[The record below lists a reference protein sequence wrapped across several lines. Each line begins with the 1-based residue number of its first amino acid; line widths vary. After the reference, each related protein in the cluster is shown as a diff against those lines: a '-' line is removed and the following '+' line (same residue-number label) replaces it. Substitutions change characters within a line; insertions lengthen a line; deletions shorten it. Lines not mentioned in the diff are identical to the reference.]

1 MITTGATDATPSLD
15 SGARGAQAPNTDSQE
30 VTQSPFY
37 RVTGHEVEVFEAA
50 EARGLALL
58 LKGPTGSGKSRFVEF
73 MAARL
78 NRELIT
84 VACHDETSAVDL
96 LGRHLIIGGD
106 TVWQDGPLTRGVR
119 EGAILYLDE
128 IAEARP
134 DVIVAI
140 HSLTDHRRSLYL
152 DRRGETIAAPPEF
165 MLIAS
170 FNPGYQRGIKE
181 LKPSTRQ
188 RFVSL
193 AFDYPAA
200 ATEIEILIG
209 ETGVDPDRAKRLV
222 RLAGKIRGLTDLA
235 LVETVSTRLLTDA
248 AGLMVGGLPPRLSC
262 RAAIAEPLTDD
273 PEILMALVDLI
284 ALYF

>member
-1 MITTGATDATPSLD
+1 MSAIHVDKKIRSA
-15 SGARGAQAPNTDSQE
+15 DSQVLE
-30 VTQSPFY
+30 PQPAVAEGPAAATPFY
-37 RVTGHEVEVFEAA
+37 RVVGREVEVFEAVA
-50 EARGLALL
+50 ARGLALL
-58 LKGPTGSGKSRFVEF
+58 LKGPTGSGKSRFVEY

-96 LGRHLIIGGD
+96 LGRHLIEGGD
-106 TVWQDGPLTRGVR
+106 TVWRDGPLTRAVR

-152 DRRGETIAAPPEF
+152 DRVGETLRAPPEF
-165 MLIAS
+165 LLVAS

-188 RFVSL
+188 RFV
-193 AFDYPAA
+193 
-200 ATEIEILIG
+200 
-209 ETGVDPDRAKRLV
+209 
-222 RLAGKIRGLTDLA
+222 
-235 LVETVSTRLLTDA
+235 
-248 AGLMVGGLPPRLSC
+248 
-262 RAAIAEPLTDD
+262 
-273 PEILMALVDLI
+273 
-284 ALYF
+284 